1 MEGEGER
8 EGGGKGERRTIRVRE
23 KGWSTGERDST
34 RVREIEP
41 DRESERGIIKRERG
55 GQT

>member
-1 MEGEGER
+1 MEGER
-8 EGGGKGERRTIRVRE
+8 ECKREQERKNDSHEGEREIDGGGG
-23 KGWSTGERDST
+23 RDST

-41 DRESERGIIKRERG
+41 DRESERGTIKRERG

>member
-8 EGGGKGERRTIRVRE
+8 GGGKGERRTIRVRE